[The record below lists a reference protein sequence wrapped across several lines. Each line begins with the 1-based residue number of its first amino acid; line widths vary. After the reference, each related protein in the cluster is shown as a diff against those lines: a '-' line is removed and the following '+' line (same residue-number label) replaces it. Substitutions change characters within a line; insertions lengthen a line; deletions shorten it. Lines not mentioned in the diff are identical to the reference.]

1 MRKVNVSVL
10 YDEEKLS
17 AIKLYMKQK
26 DMDIKTELEKAVNVL
41 YQKYVP
47 NNVREFIDMRSSLA
61 KSNKTIKSID
71 NQGGENSQ

>member
-26 DMDIKTELEKAVNVL
+26 DMDVKTELEKAVDIL

-47 NNVREFIDMRSSLA
+47 SNVRDFIDMRSSVT
-61 KSNKTIKSID
+61 KPNKPKAD
-71 NQGGENSQ
+71 NQGGEIIK